1 MFNAH
6 TPAPPDDAG
15 SVKVRILAAGRSEF
29 ARRGLA
35 AGSVRVIAQQAGVT
49 AAMINYYF
57 GGKRGLYDAV
67 VADAQERL
75 RAHLA
80 PALAPGRGG
89 LAARLAGAYFDF
101 LAEDRELQRLLMRE
115 VLDRGEGVSE
125 LAAAYVEPLRALFR
139 KHFGADEESRHLA
152 ISVFGAVAG
161 YFLYEP
167 VLGAFLGSDPL
178 SAATLARRRR
188 HVVRL
193 ANLLEELPR

>member
-89 LAARLAGAYFDF
+89 ARGAPGWRV
-101 LAEDRELQRLLMRE
+101 LRLS
-115 VLDRGEGVSE
+115 RGGPG
-125 LAAAYVEPLRALFR
+125 AAALADAR
-139 KHFGADEESRHLA
+139 GARP
-152 ISVFGAVAG
+152 G
-161 YFLYEP
+161 
-167 VLGAFLGSDPL
+167 
-178 SAATLARRRR
+178 
-188 HVVRL
+188 
-193 ANLLEELPR
+193 